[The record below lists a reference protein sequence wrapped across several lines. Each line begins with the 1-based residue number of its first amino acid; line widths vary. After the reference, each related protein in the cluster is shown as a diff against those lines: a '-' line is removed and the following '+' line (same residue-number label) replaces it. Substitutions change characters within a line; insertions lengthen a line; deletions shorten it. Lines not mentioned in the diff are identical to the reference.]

1 MQLPS
6 LVWCSLRGSA
16 KLAMLLR
23 VTDGCRDA
31 FLYLNPEA
39 QQSPREDVTSS
50 VDRNDFVNANLKIP
64 PSRACS
70 ADSWITSDM
79 HSHDSLPDKHKL
91 SLTAS
96 GSPVL
101 ECPSSETEHNKVEEA
116 TCESDSLWLRESLFP
131 QMKELRTVNT
141 SKWARSFYP

>member
-1 MQLPS
+1 MAVETHFYTWILKLSRAQEKTSPLQLT
-6 LVWCSLRGSA
+6 G
-16 KLAMLLR
+16 MI
-23 VTDGCRDA
+23 
-31 FLYLNPEA
+31 
-39 QQSPREDVTSS
+39 
-50 VDRNDFVNANLKIP
+50 FVNANLKIP